1 MGEENFILVWFR
13 VFRFNFFIWCV
24 NYCFKILLIIIFVC
38 FLFRKIIKYLSIF
51 NLVKKRK
58 KNYKLYNFCNI
69 FLISKYMYKYN
80 IKFMKLI

>member
-13 VFRFNFFIWCV
+13 VFRFNFFVWCV
-24 NYCFKILLIIIFVC
+24 NYCFKILFIIIFEC

-58 KNYKLYNFCNI
+58 KKFINYII
-69 FLISKYMYKYN
+69 FVI
-80 IKFMKLI
+80 FF